1 MTQHK
6 ATKYQRVQERK
17 MHDGMAAPGAETE
30 SKGLCLLRSSELV
43 TLMGHGLVFFLLPTA
58 SPLVPVLAP
67 T

>member
-1 MTQHK
+1 
-6 ATKYQRVQERK
+6 